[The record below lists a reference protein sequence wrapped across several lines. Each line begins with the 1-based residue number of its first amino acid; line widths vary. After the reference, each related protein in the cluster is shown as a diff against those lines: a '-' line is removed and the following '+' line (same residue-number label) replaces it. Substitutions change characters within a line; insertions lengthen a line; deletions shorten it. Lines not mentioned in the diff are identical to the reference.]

1 MSWFSSKRPST
12 DSADAPNA
20 SRLEHH
26 QILAGRLGHL
36 NDAQQAAFASFKA
49 DLAAAKLYT
58 PGAPGGEPSHDDST
72 LLRFLRAR
80 KFDPKAAQKQ
90 FAATELWRKEH
101 DVDRLYATFDPDEFE
116 AAKHFYPRWTG
127 RRDKTGHP
135 VYVFHLASLQP
146 LQKDLNAVP
155 PERRYQRIVAL
166 WEFMRLFALPLS
178 DSLPRPNTA
187 DICAVTSIIDLA
199 DVSLP
204 SLWALRHHLQEASG
218 LATAHYPECMHSTI
232 VVNSPS
238 FFPTVWGWI
247 KAWFDEGTRLKVHV
261 LGRDPGPTLRQLID
275 ADNLP
280 KAYGGNLDFTFRDEP
295 VVDDVASAALWKDA
309 AQSTT
314 NGSTPRARVPRGPI
328 VYRDGKLWR
337 PRVDESGT
345 VVRVPIEEGAI

>member
-1 MSWFSSKRPST
+1 MSWFSSRRS
-12 DSADAPNA
+12 SAESHDVPGQ

-36 NDAQQAAFASFKA
+36 NESQQAAFAKFKA
-49 DLAAAKLYT
+49 DLESAKLYT
-58 PGAPGGEPSHDDST
+58 PGEEPSHDDST

-90 FAATELWRKEH
+90 FAATEEWRKEN
-101 DVDRLYATFDPDEFE
+101 DVDRLYATFDPEEFE

-135 VYVFHLASLQP
+135 VYVFHLASLQAT
-146 LQKDLNAVP
+146 QKELNAVP

-166 WEFMRLFALPLS
+166 WEFMRQFALPLCN
-178 DSLPRPNTA
+178 SLPRDNNA

-199 DVSLP
+199 DVSF
-204 SLWALRHHLQEASG
+204 SSMWSLRHHLQEASG

-238 FFPTVWGWI
+238 FFPTIWGWI

-261 LGRDPGPTLRQLID
+261 LGRDPGPTLRELID

-280 KAYGGNLDFTFRDEP
+280 KAYGGNLEFTFKDDPVLDEP
-295 VVDDVASAALWKDA
+295 ARSAIGDKVPKGPVVFK
-309 AQSTT
+309 
-314 NGSTPRARVPRGPI
+314 
-328 VYRDGKLWR
+328 DGKLWR
-337 PRVDESGT
+337 PRVEEGGK
-345 VVRVPIEEGAI
+345 VVRDAMEGATV